1 MVKCTATI
9 TGKGPTCPCPK
20 CVAWRGS
27 QGTKAVV
34 TAVDTAISRGAIGAG
49 AKGAGTIST
58 VVGREAGN
66 LAGGGLSGA
75 ARGAGAASSLG
86 VGVVSMVGGMAGNAI
101 GGGIAKAVGGDRF
114 TQNCSAEGG
123 EFAGSVGGG
132 AAVGV
137 VVGGPVGAAAGAAV
151 GVAGYGITKASQGI
165 VSCFV
170 TDGRYDWG
178 WGMGLCAACG
188 SVCNNRGCKRCNQT
202 LCLDCWQE
210 KHRGLRQAQHAL
222 TTRF

>member
-27 QGTKAVV
+27 QGTKAAV
-34 TAVDTAISRGAIGAG
+34 TAVDAAISRGAIGAG
-49 AKGAGTIST
+49 AQGAGTIST
-58 VVGREAGN
+58 FVGREAGS

-101 GGGIAKAVGGDRF
+101 GGGIAKAAGGDSF

-132 AAVGV
+132 AAVSSLTDVTIG
-137 VVGGPVGAAAGAAV
+137 VGAW
-151 GVAGYGITKASQGI
+151 AS
-165 VSCFV
+165 VP
-170 TDGRYDWG
+170 
-178 WGMGLCAACG
+178 
-188 SVCNNRGCKRCNQT
+188 
-202 LCLDCWQE
+202 
-210 KHRGLRQAQHAL
+210 
-222 TTRF
+222 